1 MPTLTTPLIKEVIRM
16 DEFFRSAYGRRYFE
30 HQLPAL
36 IKELHNFTEATKL
49 FLTALETSTPV
60 MLGLS
65 QALTDLE
72 ETIGKMSEEELT
84 SDEPNRED

>member
-1 MPTLTTPLIKEVIRM
+1 MPTLQLHLYHTKEVIRM

-36 IKELHNFTEATKL
+36 ILELHSFTEATKL
-49 FLTALETSTPV
+49 FLAALETATPV

-65 QALTDLE
+65 QAMVNLE
-72 ETIGKMSEEELT
+72 ETISKMDKEELT
-84 SDEPNRED
+84 SDEP